1 MQVAKQLLLLPE
13 THFTMTEDELHED
26 RARWLGELAFAGGD
40 VDLQRGWADYVKSE
54 RAKLEAVFPKARA
67 IGAARFKEL
76 SA

>member
-1 MQVAKQLLLLPE
+1 MSTE
-13 THFTMTEDELHED
+13 TSNAHELIMED
-26 RARWLGELAFAGGD
+26 RARWLGELAFASGD
-40 VDLQRGWADYVKSE
+40 VDLQTGWADYVKSE